1 MRKGQAIVQAVSFPS
16 DLIALENT
24 WESAM
29 KNEISGGLIDLGDI
43 DLSDIESFDIEI
55 FNVNDSAAVPEGG
68 ASTASCGGG
77 NCSCS
82 TEPRLSCSC
91 SISG

>member
-1 MRKGQAIVQAVSFPS
+1 
-16 DLIALENT
+16 
-24 WESAM
+24 M
-29 KNEISGGLIDLGDI
+29 KNEISGGPIDLSDI

-55 FNVNDSAAVPEGG
+55 FNVNDSAAIPEGG
-68 ASTASCGGG
+68 ASTGGG

>member
-1 MRKGQAIVQAVSFPS
+1 MQIIQAVSFPS
-16 DLIALENT
+16 DLMAPENL
-24 WESAM
+24 WEHAM

-68 ASTASCGGG
+68 ASTGGA

-91 SISG
+91 SVSG